1 MRSTASGRND
11 DERGRDRQV
20 TEGLSGKSPL
30 VRAGTFILA
39 VGICFIAAGIGSL
52 FTFASVSTWYPKL
65 IIPPFA
71 PPSWVFGPVW
81 TILYLLMGISLFL
94 VLEKGMDRPE
104 VKQGISLFAL
114 QLGLNVLWSFLFFGL
129 QSPFLALIGILLLW
143 GSIAAT
149 LLQFLK
155 ISRPAAYL
163 LIPYLIWVTIATG
176 LNTAILLLNP

>member
-1 MRSTASGRND
+1 MAKEPSQKDTRT
-11 DERGRDRQV
+11 
-20 TEGLSGKSPL
+20 
-30 VRAGTFILA
+30 RAKTFILA
-39 VGICFIAAGIGSL
+39 VGVCFVAAAVGSV
-52 FTFASVSTWYPKL
+52 FTGLSVSTWYSGLAK
-65 IIPPFA
+65 PPFT
-71 PPSWVFGPVW
+71 PPGWFIGAVW
-81 TILYLLMGISLFL
+81 TVLYLLMGISLFL

-143 GSIAAT
+143 SSVAAT
-149 LLQFLK
+149 LFQFLK